1 MVDTV
6 DLESIRVISGVGSNP
21 TGRSGMGGVELEIL
35 NGMVLFVVGIF
46 GSFVIRKNL
55 VIVLMSLE
63 LMLLGVSLNFIIYSV
78 YLDDVVG
85 QVVALFILVV
95 AASES
100 AIGLSMIVVY
110 YRLRG
115 VINISV
121 INMLKG

>member
-1 MVDTV
+1 M
-6 DLESIRVISGVGSNP
+6 
-21 TGRSGMGGVELEIL
+21 EIL

-78 YLDDVVG
+78 YLDDVAG